1 MNRLTASI
9 LALGL
14 AASAG
19 TVSAQSS
26 GYYSQYG
33 QPQYGQSQYGQSQYG
48 QPVVDRYGQ
57 GSGAYYDYARVVRV
71 DAVMSSGYG
80 YPTSNSQRCYSRQDA
95 YAGNGGTYQQNGYGN
110 NGYYG
115 NDGYNNNGYSNN
127 GYNNNGYNNNGYRS
141 STAGSNVATVIGGLL
156 GAAGGSQVGGGSARY
171 ATAAIGSMV
180 GGMAGRQVY
189 ENNRRRS
196 YPRTGT
202 VEVCDPVPVGYGS
215 NNGYNNG
222 NGYYTG
228 NGGVTA
234 YDVTYEYGGRN
245 YTTRTNYNPG
255 NRIRVRVDVRPE

>member
-14 AASAG
+14 AATAG

-26 GYYSQYG
+26 GYYPQQYGSQYG
-33 QPQYGQSQYGQSQYG
+33 SQYG
-48 QPVVDRYGQ
+48 QPVADRYGQ
-57 GSGAYYDYARVVRV
+57 GNGAYYDYARVLRV
-71 DAVMSSGYG
+71 DPVMSSGYG
-80 YPTSNSQRCYSRQDA
+80 YPASSSQRCYTRQEG
-95 YAGNGGTYQQNGYGN
+95 YAGNDGYN

-127 GYNNNGYNNNGYRS
+127 GYSNDGYNNGYRGGT
-141 STAGSNVATVIGGLL
+141 TAGSNVATVIGGLL
-156 GAAGGSQVGGGSARY
+156 GAAVGSQVGGGSARY

-189 ENNRRRS
+189 ENNRRNS

-202 VEVCDPVPVGYGS
+202 VQVCDPVPVGYGS

-228 NGGVTA
+228 NSGVTA

-245 YTTRTNYNPG
+245 YTTRTSYKPG
-255 NRIRVRVDVRPE
+255 NRICVRVDVRPE

>member
-26 GYYSQYG
+26 GYYPQQYGSQYG
-33 QPQYGQSQYGQSQYG
+33 SQYG

-57 GSGAYYDYARVVRV
+57 GNGAYYDYARVLRV
-71 DAVMSSGYG
+71 DPVMSSGYG
-80 YPTSNSQRCYSRQDA
+80 YPTSSSQRCYTRQDGYA
-95 YAGNGGTYQQNGYGN
+95 AGNDGYN

-115 NDGYNNNGYSNN
+115 NDAYRNDGYYGNDGYRNDGYNNNGYR
-127 GYNNNGYNNNGYRS
+127 GGT
-141 STAGSNVATVIGGLL
+141 TAGSNVATVIGGLL
-156 GAAGGSQVGGGSARY
+156 GAAVGSQVGGGSARY

-189 ENNRRRS
+189 ENNRRTR

-202 VEVCDPVPVGYGS
+202 VQVCDPVPVGYGN

-228 NGGVTA
+228 NGGVSA

>member
-14 AASAG
+14 AATAG

-26 GYYSQYG
+26 GYYPQQYGSQYG
-33 QPQYGQSQYGQSQYG
+33 SQYG

-57 GSGAYYDYARVVRV
+57 GNGAYYDYARVVRV
-71 DAVMSSGYG
+71 DPVMSSGYG
-80 YPTSNSQRCYSRQDA
+80 YPASSSQRCYTRQDN
-95 YAGNGGTYQQNGYGN
+95 YAANDGYN

-127 GYNNNGYNNNGYRS
+127 GYNNGYSGG

-156 GAAGGSQVGGGSARY
+156 GAAVGSQVGGGSARY

-189 ENNRRRS
+189 ENNRRNS

-202 VEVCDPVPVGYGS
+202 VQVCDPVPVS

-222 NGYYTG
+222 NGYYAS
-228 NGGVTA
+228 NGGVSA

-245 YTTRTNYNPG
+245 YTTRTSYNPG

>member
-14 AASAG
+14 AATAG

-26 GYYSQYG
+26 GYYPQQYGSQYG
-33 QPQYGQSQYGQSQYG
+33 SQYG

-57 GSGAYYDYARVVRV
+57 GNGAYYDYARVLRV
-71 DAVMSSGYG
+71 DPVMSSGYG
-80 YPTSNSQRCYSRQDA
+80 YPTSNSQRCYTRQDS
-95 YAGNGGTYQQNGYGN
+95 YAGNDGYN

-115 NDGYNNNGYSNN
+115 NDGYNNDGYNNGYNGGYRNDGYSNN
-127 GYNNNGYNNNGYRS
+127 GYRS
-141 STAGSNVATVIGGLL
+141 TTAGSNVATVIGGLL
-156 GAAGGSQVGGGSARY
+156 GAAVGSQVGGGSARY

-189 ENNRRRS
+189 ENSRRTR
-196 YPRTGT
+196 YPRTG
-202 VEVCDPVPVGYGS
+202 VVQVCDPVPVGYGS

-222 NGYYTG
+222 NGYYAG
-228 NGGVTA
+228 NGGVSA
-234 YDVTYEYGGRN
+234 YDVTYQYGGRN

>member
-14 AASAG
+14 AATAG

-26 GYYSQYG
+26 GYYPQQYGSQYG
-33 QPQYGQSQYGQSQYG
+33 SQYG

-57 GSGAYYDYARVVRV
+57 GNGAYYDYARVLRV
-71 DAVMSSGYG
+71 DPVMSSGYG
-80 YPTSNSQRCYSRQDA
+80 YPTSNAQRCYTRQDS
-95 YAGNGGTYQQNGYGN
+95 YAGNDGYN

-115 NDGYNNNGYSNN
+115 NDGYRNDGYNNGYYRND
-127 GYNNNGYNNNGYRS
+127 GYNNGYRGGT
-141 STAGSNVATVIGGLL
+141 TAGSNVATVIGGLL
-156 GAAGGSQVGGGSARY
+156 GAAVGSQVGGGSARY

-189 ENNRRRS
+189 ENNRRTR

-202 VEVCDPVPVGYGS
+202 VQVCDPVPAGYGNNGYN

-228 NGGVTA
+228 NGGVSA

>member
-14 AASAG
+14 AATAG

-26 GYYSQYG
+26 GYYPQQYGSQYG
-33 QPQYGQSQYGQSQYG
+33 SQYG

-57 GSGAYYDYARVVRV
+57 GNGAYYDYARVLRV
-71 DAVMSSGYG
+71 DPVMSSGYG
-80 YPTSNSQRCYSRQDA
+80 YPASNSQRCYTRQDS
-95 YAGNGGTYQQNGYGN
+95 YAGNDGYN

-115 NDGYNNNGYSNN
+115 NDGYSNNGYSNN
-127 GYNNNGYNNNGYRS
+127 GYSNTGYGNGYRGGT
-141 STAGSNVATVIGGLL
+141 TAGSNVATVIGGLL
-156 GAAGGSQVGGGSARY
+156 GAAVGSQVGGGSARY

-189 ENNRRRS
+189 ENNRRTN

-202 VEVCDPVPVGYGS
+202 VQVCDPVPVGYGS

-228 NGGVTA
+228 NGGVSA

>member
-14 AASAG
+14 AATAG

-26 GYYSQYG
+26 GYYPQQYGSQYG
-33 QPQYGQSQYGQSQYG
+33 SQYG

-57 GSGAYYDYARVVRV
+57 GNGAYYDYARVLRV
-71 DAVMSSGYG
+71 DPVMSSGYG
-80 YPTSNSQRCYSRQDA
+80 YPASNSQRCYTRQDT
-95 YAGNGGTYQQNGYGN
+95 YAGNDGYN

-115 NDGYNNNGYSNN
+115 NDGYNNNGYNNN
-127 GYNNNGYNNNGYRS
+127 GYNNNGYNNNGYDNGYRGG
-141 STAGSNVATVIGGLL
+141 STPGSNVATVIGGLL
-156 GAAGGSQVGGGSARY
+156 GAAVGSQVGGGSARY

-189 ENNRRRS
+189 ENNRRTR

-202 VEVCDPVPVGYGS
+202 VQVCDPVPVGYGN

-228 NGGVTA
+228 NGGVST

>member
-9 LALGL
+9 LAVGL
-14 AASAG
+14 AATAG

-26 GYYSQYG
+26 GYYPQQYGSQYG
-33 QPQYGQSQYGQSQYG
+33 SQYG

-57 GSGAYYDYARVVRV
+57 GNGAYYDYARVLRV
-71 DAVMSSGYG
+71 DPVMSSGYG
-80 YPTSNSQRCYSRQDA
+80 YPASSSQRCYTRQDT
-95 YAGNGGTYQQNGYGN
+95 YAGNDGYN

-115 NDGYNNNGYSNN
+115 NDGYNNGYSNNGYSNN
-127 GYNNNGYNNNGYRS
+127 GYRGGT
-141 STAGSNVATVIGGLL
+141 TAGSNVATVIGGLL
-156 GAAGGSQVGGGSARY
+156 GAAVGSQVGGGSARY

-189 ENNRRRS
+189 ENNRRTS

-202 VEVCDPVPVGYGS
+202 VEVCDPVPVS

-222 NGYYTG
+222 NGYYAG
-228 NGGVTA
+228 GGGVSA

-245 YTTRTNYNPG
+245 YTTRTSYNPG